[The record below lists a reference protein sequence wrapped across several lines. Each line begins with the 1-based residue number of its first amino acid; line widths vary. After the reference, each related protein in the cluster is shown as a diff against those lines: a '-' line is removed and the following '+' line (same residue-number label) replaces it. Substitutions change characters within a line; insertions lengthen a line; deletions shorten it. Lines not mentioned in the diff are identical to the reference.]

1 MGALSD
7 RFPIV
12 VTSMKT
18 VSSLALVWLN
28 ALVVGSPAVPSKPL
42 EQPHLQV
49 KEIQTQPS
57 TTAEQLFKQGNRLAQ
72 DGKLAAAMIA
82 YRQSLAVDATSSQVY
97 RQMAEVLVQ
106 LQRLEEAL
114 PALRQALVLET
125 QFTARSSAWYDAHA
139 RTQLA
144 HILTQYQQ
152 VDAAL
157 RYRKRAIALYPGDE
171 TLYFGLGQTLVA
183 KGDAE
188 AAMMAYVQGYQQ
200 QIAANEM
207 SNGLKDLESS
217 YTDSKA
223 LAWRGVGHD
232 FVALEQYQPAIRAYQ
247 KAIVIHPTGHMYYS
261 LASAQE
267 KAGQLA
273 AAAQSYAQAG
283 ATMPYQHLH
292 MGIDA
297 YRAALRLQ
305 PDDANIHSSLGK
317 ALLEHGEIQAAIASF
332 EQALSLNPNLTEAQ
346 DNLAKAKSRL

>member
-7 RFPIV
+7 PFPIV

-18 VSSLALVWLN
+18 VSSLTLIWLN
-28 ALVVGSPAVPSKPL
+28 ALVIGSPAVPAKPL
-42 EQPHLQV
+42 DQPNQQV
-49 KEIQTQPS
+49 KEPQTQPS

-72 DGKLAAAMIA
+72 DGKLAAAIIA
-82 YRQSLAVDATSSQVY
+82 YRQSIAVDATSSQVY

-106 LQRLEEAL
+106 LQRLEEAV
-114 PALRQALVLET
+114 PALRKALVLET
-125 QFTARSSAWYDAHA
+125 QFTARSSEWYDAHA

-144 HILTQYQQ
+144 HILTKHQQ
-152 VDAAL
+152 VDTAL

-188 AAMMAYVQGYQQ
+188 AAMMAYVQGYQK

-207 SNGLKDLESS
+207 SNGFKDLESA
-217 YTDSKA
+217 YTDKKA
-223 LAWRGVGHD
+223 LAWRDVGRD
-232 FVALEQYQPAIRAYQ
+232 FVALEQYQPAIRAY
-247 KAIVIHPTGHMYYS
+247 KTAIAIDPTGHFYYS

-267 KAGQLA
+267 KSGQLA

-297 YRAALRLQ
+297 YLDALRLQ
-305 PDDANIHSSLGK
+305 PDNANIHSGLGK

-332 EQALSLNPNLTEAQ
+332 EQALSLNPNLMEAK

>member
-1 MGALSD
+1 
-7 RFPIV
+7 
-12 VTSMKT
+12 MKT

-28 ALVVGSPAVPSKPL
+28 ALVVGSPAVPSTPL
-42 EQPHLQV
+42 DRPHLQV
-49 KEIQTQPS
+49 QETHTQPS

-72 DGKLAAAMIA
+72 DGKLAAAIIA
-82 YRQSLAVDATSSQVY
+82 YRQSIAVDATNSQVY
-97 RQMAEVLVQ
+97 CQMAEVLVQ

-114 PALRQALVLET
+114 PAIRQALVLET
-125 QFTARSSAWYDAHA
+125 RVTARSPVWYDAHA

-144 HILTQYQQ
+144 QILTQHQQ

-157 RYRKRAIALYPGDE
+157 PYRKQAIALYPEDE

-200 QIAANEM
+200 QIAANEI
-207 SNGLKDLESS
+207 SNGFKDLEAA
-217 YTDSKA
+217 YTDRNA
-223 LAWRGVGHD
+223 LAWRDVGND

-247 KAIVIHPTGHMYYS
+247 KAIAIAPTGHFYYA

-267 KAGQLA
+267 QAGQQA

-283 ATMPYQHLH
+283 ASMPYQHLH
-292 MGIDA
+292 IGIDA
-297 YRAALRLQ
+297 YREALRLQ
-305 PDDANIHSSLGK
+305 PDDANIHSGLGK

-332 EQALSLNPNLTEAQ
+332 EQALSLNPNLTEAK
-346 DNLAKAKSRL
+346 DNIAKAKSRL